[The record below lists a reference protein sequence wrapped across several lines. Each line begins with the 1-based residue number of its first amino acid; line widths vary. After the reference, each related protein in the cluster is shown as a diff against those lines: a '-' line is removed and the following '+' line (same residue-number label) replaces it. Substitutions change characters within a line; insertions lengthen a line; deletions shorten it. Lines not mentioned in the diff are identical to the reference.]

1 MRPALVQTWKWVM
14 ALVIGRW
21 RNCAIECRRFNDL
34 DEARAV
40 APGDLKSPYRASQGL
55 VGAWSKI
62 RGAVAATWRAGG
74 PLGAAGVASM
84 RPAHE
89 GARVEAPVTPR
100 DAPPLARGR
109 CRRRRMQVPFRPR
122 RPCGTPTPQPAQ
134 PNGTRTGW
142 GAAVEAA
149 VGAPRAAQVREAL
162 GAAVDRPITPF
173 MGPPKEGTRIL
184 YYVKP
189 STNMSKD
196 MCAGNRPNS
205 YTRNGLIGI

>member
-1 MRPALVQTWKWVM
+1 M

-109 CRRRRMQVPFRPR
+109 CRRRREQVPFKPR

-134 PNGTRTGW
+134 ADGTRTGW
-142 GAAVEAA
+142 GGAAVAAA

-162 GAAVDRPITPF
+162 GRGARGPSSAEGPITPF
-173 MGPPKEGTRIL
+173 MGPSKEGTRIL
-184 YYVKP
+184 HSVKP